1 MRVPGSPWPITV
13 AGAGEHDATV
23 LTGSAEFGSTARR
36 RTGDG
41 PWRKFFTQAAAQAR
55 PSSSIRHSVII
66 SPEAS
71 ISLRSTAARVTRG
84 SRFVGARTLNG
95 PYPPRGWNWSHPL
108 VITRRR
114 AWSGSRSVVFPSAL
128 STTWSEMGSS
138 RAMGQVGTAS
148 ARSFEASPSYTSRSD
163 MSSRPRMDRKESR
176 TRSTGMSETQ
186 RQMWKGQ

>member
-1 MRVPGSPWPITV
+1 MGNEGSGFSTAITV
-13 AGAGEHDATV
+13 AGVAGTRRDGVDRLGGAR
-23 LTGSAEFGSTARR
+23 LDSA
-36 RTGDG
+36 GDG
-41 PWRKFFTQAAAQAR
+41 SWRKFFTQTTAQAR
-55 PSSSIRHSVII
+55 PSSSIRHSVVI

-95 PYPPRGWNWSHPL
+95 PHPPRGWNWIHPF

-114 AWSGSRSVVFPSAL
+114 AWSESRSVVFPSAL